1 MKPACFHLLFWI
13 YALAC
18 HSIDA
23 QTPLW
28 IWNPTENS
36 NSIFVRKQI
45 HIHNRVHTAKLV
57 VCADDGARVFLNG
70 HEILAPKTGR
80 KPQEKDITSR
90 LRLGRNTVAMR
101 VDRKKG
107 QRGLVGLLT
116 VTLTTGKQQIIA
128 TDFSWK
134 TSEAEFE
141 NWTQIDYDD
150 SNWPK
155 ARPIAPHGAQP
166 WGPVLSR

>member
-1 MKPACFHLLFWI
+1 MFLLFLGAI
-13 YALAC
+13 AT
-18 HSIDA
+18 HA

-36 NSIFVRKQI
+36 DSMFVRKQF
-45 HIHNRVHTAKLV
+45 HIHNRVQTAKLA

-70 HEILAPKTGR
+70 HEILPPKPGR
-80 KPQEKDITSR
+80 KTQVKDITNR
-90 LRLGRNTVAMR
+90 LRLGRNTVAIR
-101 VDRKKG
+101 VDRTEG
-107 QRGLVGLLT
+107 ERGLIALLT

-134 TSEAEFE
+134 TSESEFK
-141 NWTQIDYDD
+141 NWTQIAYDD

-155 ARPIAPHGAQP
+155 ARPIAPHGSQP
-166 WGPVLSR
+166 WGPVLSH